1 MFSERNACHTATGCQ
16 PKVVNLIL
24 FYYFAITT
32 AVLRCRLQFWNI
44 GTRKSTNSFN
54 RILRHSTQ
62 VVLKCFFYD
71 RAFPF
76 SARKRK
82 KSYYHSTK
90 FSIEVYLFLVWF
102 LLNAEQ
108 GGGRPCSLHPTMF
121 FFAAQLDK
129 LGPALA
135 EKAAASQ
142 TDNAILSNKQNGFI
156 QRSHLCSQTSAYV
169 LN

>member
-1 MFSERNACHTATGCQ
+1 MLLLPGTLCWFSASTWNFIMFSEKNACHTASGCQ
-16 PKVVNLIL
+16 SKVVNLIWL
-24 FYYFAITT
+24 YYFAITT

-121 FFAAQLDK
+121 FL
-129 LGPALA
+129 
-135 EKAAASQ
+135 
-142 TDNAILSNKQNGFI
+142 
-156 QRSHLCSQTSAYV
+156 QR
-169 LN
+169 N

>member
-1 MFSERNACHTATGCQ
+1 MLLLPGTLCWFSASTWNFLMFSEKNACHTASGCQ
-16 PKVVNLIL
+16 SKVVNLIWL
-24 FYYFAITT
+24 YYFAITT

-82 KSYYHSTK
+82 KILLPFHEIFNRSLPFPSLVSFKCWTGGWK
-90 FSIEVYLFLVWF
+90 TLQSAPNSVFL
-102 LLNAEQ
+102 
-108 GGGRPCSLHPTMF
+108 
-121 FFAAQLDK
+121 
-129 LGPALA
+129 
-135 EKAAASQ
+135 
-142 TDNAILSNKQNGFI
+142 
-156 QRSHLCSQTSAYV
+156 QR
-169 LN
+169 N

>member
-1 MFSERNACHTATGCQ
+1 MSSS
-16 PKVVNLIL
+16 IL
-24 FYYFAITT
+24 EHSA
-32 AVLRCRLQFWNI
+32 
-44 GTRKSTNSFN
+44 TRKSTNSFN
-54 RILRHSTQ
+54 RILLHSTQ

-102 LLNAEQ
+102 LLNAEE
-108 GGGRPCSLHPTMF
+108 GGERPCSLHPTMF

-142 TDNAILSNKQNGFI
+142 TDDAILSNKQNGFI

-169 LN
+169 LDQKTSRRNRINSVWKSSNVPMNCSIISVWQ